1 MGRGTGPSTV
11 KLYYRIGEVAGIVGV
26 EPHVLRYWETEF
38 PTIRPQ
44 KSRSGQ
50 RVYSR
55 RDVDKLLR
63 VKELLYAQRFTIA
76 GARQRLR
83 DGTFEP
89 LPSVARSEGIAE
101 ADCLEPTES
110 AVSDA
115 FGKSDAIECGNALE
129 HPIETGNALEH
140 PQKVDTVVDTV
151 VVAHHHAAQS
161 LRTALLSVR
170 SDVSR
175 LLDSIERRRAPLAE
189 TTIES
194 DTSEAQA
201 PLSPTEELAPV
212 AVSHG
217 TRGENRTV
225 NS

>member
-1 MGRGTGPSTV
+1 LGRGTGPSTV

-89 LPSVARSEGIAE
+89 LPSVARSEEIAE

-115 FGKSDAIECGNALE
+115 FEKSDPIASGNALE
-129 HPIETGNALEH
+129 YPHK
-140 PQKVDTVVDTV
+140 KVDTAVDSA

-175 LLDSIERRRAPLAE
+175 LLDSIERRRATSAE
-189 TTIES
+189 TPIES
-194 DTSEAQA
+194 DMSEAQA
-201 PLSPTEELAPV
+201 ALSPTEELAPV
-212 AVSHG
+212 AVSNG
-217 TRGENRTV
+217 ARNENRTA